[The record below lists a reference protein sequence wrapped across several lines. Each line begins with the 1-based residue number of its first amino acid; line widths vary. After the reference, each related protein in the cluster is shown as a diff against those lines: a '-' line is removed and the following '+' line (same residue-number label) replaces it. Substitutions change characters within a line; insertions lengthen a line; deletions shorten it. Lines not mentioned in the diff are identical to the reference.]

1 MSACDDTAVDPLSA
15 ETTDTPYGTDDCLK
29 VRKWWCFLLSSIF
42 TFLAGLLVVLLWRA
56 FAFICCRKEPDLGP
70 NDPKQKEQKAS
81 RQNKQEFEGTFMTE
95 AKDWA
100 GELISGQTTTGRILV
115 VLVFILSIAS
125 LIIYFI
131 DASSEEVERCQKW
144 SNNITQQ
151 IDLAFNIFFMVYFFI
166 RFIAASD
173 KLWFMLEMYS
183 FVDYFTIP
191 PSFVSIYLD
200 RTWIGLR
207 FLRALRLMTVP
218 DILQY
223 LNILKTSS
231 SIRLAQL
238 VSIFISVWLTAAGI
252 IHLLENSGDPLDF
265 NNPHQLSYWTCV
277 YFLIV
282 TMSTVGY
289 GDVYCV
295 TVLGR
300 TFLVFFLLVGLA
312 IFASCIPEIIDLIGT
327 RPKYGGTLKNERGR
341 RHIVVCG
348 HITYE
353 SVSHFLKDFLH
364 EDREDVDVEVVFLHR
379 KPPDLELEGLF
390 KRHFTTVEFF
400 QGTIMNPIDLQ
411 RVKVHEA
418 DACLVLANKYC
429 QDPDAEDAA
438 NIMRVISIKNYS
450 DDIRVIIQLMQ
461 YHNKAYLLNIPSW
474 DWKQGDDVICLAE
487 LKLGFIAQ
495 SCLAPG
501 FSTMMANLFAMR
513 SFKTS
518 PDMQIWTNDYLRGTG
533 MEMYTET
540 LSPSFI
546 GMPFAQATELCFT
559 KLKLLLLAIEIKG
572 SEDGVDS
579 KISINPRGAKI
590 QANTQGFF
598 IAQSADEVKRAWFYC
613 KACHEDIKDET
624 LIKKCKC
631 KNLTAQPRNKFGDLD
646 VGMIMMQTGMVNKH
660 GLSTAC
666 HAYIDDD
673 HHPAPTFTPPELPK
687 RVHVRGITSGEITRD
702 REDIN
707 LINRNRRA
715 PSSTTNGVTTSSSLH
730 VNSTTKQVNKV
741 KPVNR
746 QSADN
751 IVSPSSYNRPAEP
764 EANPYAGY
772 QLAYEVKKLM
782 PTSRGSGSGTQ
793 NTNGVTL
800 PAGIADDQSKDFD
813 FEKTEMKYDSTG
825 MFHWSPARNLED
837 CILDR
842 NQAAMTVLN
851 GHVVVC
857 LFADPDSPLIGLRNL
872 VMPLRASNFH
882 YHELK
887 HVVIVGSVDYIRR
900 EWKMLQNLPKISVLN
915 GSPLSRADLR
925 AVNVNLCDM
934 CCILSAKVPS
944 NDDPTLADKEAI
956 LASLNIKAMTFDDTI
971 GVLSQRGSEFDNL
984 NTSGSPIVLQRR
996 GSVYGANVPMITELV
1011 NDSNVQFLDQDDDDD
1026 PDTELYLTQPF
1037 ACGTAFAV
1045 SVLDSLMS
1053 TTYFNQNALTLIR
1066 SLITGGATPEL
1077 ELILAEGAGLRGGY
1091 STTESL
1097 SNRDRCRVG
1106 QISLYDGPLAQFGEC
1121 GKYGDL
1127 FVAAL
1132 KSYGMLCIG
1141 LYRFRDTS
1149 SSCDAS
1155 SKRYVITNPPDDF
1168 SLLPTDQV
1176 FVLMQFDPGLEYKPP
1191 SVRAPPGGRN
1201 TNTQGSGVGGGG
1213 SNKDDNS

>member
-1 MSACDDTAVDPLSA
+1 MTSE
-15 ETTDTPYGTDDCLK
+15 ETPTEQPPVDDCLK
-29 VRKWWCFLLSSIF
+29 ERKWWCFLLSSIF
-42 TFLAGLLVVLLWRA
+42 TFLAGLLIVLLWRA
-56 FAFICCRKEPDLGP
+56 FAFLCCRKEPEFAP
-70 NDPKQKEQKAS
+70 NDPKQKEHKS
-81 RQNKQEFEGTFMTE
+81 NRHGKEFEGTFMTE

-144 SNNITQQ
+144 SNNFTQQ

-252 IHLLENSGDPLDF
+252 IHLLENSGDPF
-265 NNPHQLSYWTCV
+265 EFINPQQLSYWTCV

-289 GDVYCV
+289 GDVYCQ

-327 RPKYGGTLKNERGR
+327 RNKYGGTLKNERGR

-400 QGTIMNPIDLQ
+400 QGTIMNPIDLL
-411 RVKVHEA
+411 RVKVHDA

-513 SFKTS
+513 SFKTKWSVDWYQS
-518 PDMQIWTNDYLRGTG
+518 PNIQAWQNDYLRGTG

-540 LSPSFI
+540 LSPTFI
-546 GMPFAQATELCFT
+546 GMPFARATELCFT

-572 SEDGVDS
+572 EGGVDS

-590 QANTQGFF
+590 AANTQGFF

-613 KACHEDIKDET
+613 KACHDEIKDET

-631 KNLTAQPRNKFGDLD
+631 KNLGQQQRSWGRDLD
-646 VGMIMMQTGMVNKH
+646 VGMMMMQTGMVKGN
-660 GLSTAC
+660 TAYSSYLDV
-666 HAYIDDD
+666 A
-673 HHPAPTFTPPELPK
+673 TFRK
-687 RVHVRGITSGEITRD
+687 GVRAVQMVGRASEDYSYPSEINRE
-702 REDIN
+702 REDPN
-707 LINRNRRA
+707 AMRNHR
-715 PSSTTNGVTTSSSLH
+715 
-730 VNSTTKQVNKV
+730 NSVGMTMMNSTKQVNKV
-741 KPVNR
+741 KPNVNR
-746 QSADN
+746 ATNDSLSSPNQPYNQRSQEESA
-751 IVSPSSYNRPAEP
+751 
-764 EANPYAGY
+764 YAGY
-772 QLAYEVKKLM
+772 HLAYEVKKLM
-782 PTSRGSGSGTQ
+782 PTSRASGGT
-793 NTNGVTL
+793 NVNNNGGLQV
-800 PAGIADDQSKDFD
+800 GIADDQAKDFD

-825 MFHWSPARNLED
+825 MFHWSPSRNLED

-971 GVLSQRGSEFDNL
+971 GVLSQANNEQGNL
-984 NTSGSPIVLQRR
+984 TTVGSPIVLQRR

-1091 STTESL
+1091 STADSL
-1097 SNRDRCRVG
+1097 ANRDRCRVG
-1106 QISLYDGPLAQFGEC
+1106 QIALYDGPLAQYGEG

-1141 LYRFRDTS
+1141 LYRYRFRDTS

-1168 SLLPTDQV
+1168 TLLPTDQV
-1176 FVLMQFDPGLEYKPP
+1176 FVLMQFDPGLEYRP
-1191 SVRAPPGGRN
+1191 SRGARG
-1201 TNTQGSGVGGGG
+1201 
-1213 SNKDDNS
+1213 KDDAS

>member
-1 MSACDDTAVDPLSA
+1 MTTE
-15 ETTDTPYGTDDCLK
+15 ETTEQPPVDDCLK
-29 VRKWWCFLLSSIF
+29 ERKWWCFLLSSIF
-42 TFLAGLLVVLLWRA
+42 TFLAGLLIVLLWRA
-56 FAFICCRKEPDLGP
+56 FAFLCCRKEPELSP
-70 NDPKQKEQKAS
+70 NDPKQKEQKTA
-81 RQNKQEFEGTFMTE
+81 RQGKEFEGTFMTE

-252 IHLLENSGDPLDF
+252 IHLLENSGDPF
-265 NNPHQLSYWTCV
+265 EFTNPQQLSYWTCV

-289 GDVYCV
+289 GDVYCQ

-312 IFASCIPEIIDLIGT
+312 IFASSIPEIIELVGS
-327 RPKYGGTLKNERGR
+327 RSKYSGEYKREHGK

-474 DWKQGDDVICLAE
+474 DWKRGDDVICLAE

-518 PDMQIWTNDYLRGTG
+518 PDTQAWQNDYLQGTG
-533 MEMYTET
+533 CEMYTET
-540 LSPSFI
+540 LSPSFT
-546 GMPFAQATELCFT
+546 GMTFPQASELCFT

-572 SEDGVDS
+572 EGGSDS

-590 QANTQGFF
+590 AANTQGFF

-613 KACHEDIKDET
+613 KVCHEEIKDET

-631 KNLTAQPRNKFGDLD
+631 KNY
-646 VGMIMMQTGMVNKH
+646 VGMMMMQTGMVKGN
-660 GLSTAC
+660 TA
-666 HAYIDDD
+666 YSSYLD
-673 HHPAPTFTPPELPK
+673 
-687 RVHVRGITSGEITRD
+687 GEISRERD
-702 REDIN
+702 DPN
-707 LINRNRRA
+707 AMRNHR
-715 PSSTTNGVTTSSSLH
+715 
-730 VNSTTKQVNKV
+730 NSVGMTMMNSTKQVNKV
-741 KPVNR
+741 KPNVNR
-746 QSADN
+746 ATNDSLSSPNQPYNQRSQEESA
-751 IVSPSSYNRPAEP
+751 
-764 EANPYAGY
+764 YAGY
-772 QLAYEVKKLM
+772 HLAYEVKKLM
-782 PTSRGSGSGTQ
+782 PTSRASAGT
-793 NTNGVTL
+793 NVNNNGGLQV
-800 PAGIADDQSKDFD
+800 GIADDQAKDFD

-825 MFHWSPARNLED
+825 MFHWSPSRNLED

-971 GVLSQRGSEFDNL
+971 GVLSQV
-984 NTSGSPIVLQRR
+984 GSPIVLQRR

-1091 STTESL
+1091 STADSL

-1106 QISLYDGPLAQFGEC
+1106 QIALYDGPLAQYGES

-1141 LYRFRDTS
+1141 LYRYRFRDTS

-1168 SLLPTDQV
+1168 TLLPTDQV
-1176 FVLMQFDPGLEYKPP
+1176 FVLMQFDPGLEYRP
-1191 SVRAPPGGRN
+1191 SRGARG
-1201 TNTQGSGVGGGG
+1201 
-1213 SNKDDNS
+1213 KDDSS

>member
-1 MSACDDTAVDPLSA
+1 MASSEEEA
-15 ETTDTPYGTDDCLK
+15 TTTSSSEYDCLS

-42 TFLAGLLVVLLWRA
+42 TFAAGLMVVLLWRA
-56 FAFICCRKEPDLGP
+56 CAFVCCRKEPELSP
-70 NDPKQKEQKAS
+70 NDPKQKEQKAA
-81 RQNKQEFEGTFMTE
+81 RQGKQEFEGTFMTE

-131 DASSEEVERCQKW
+131 DASRNTEEVERCQKW
-144 SNNITQQ
+144 SDNITQQ

-252 IHLLENSGDPLDF
+252 IHLLENSGDPLEFD
-265 NNPHQLSYWTCV
+265 NAQSLSYWTCV

-289 GDVYCV
+289 GDVFCH

-312 IFASCIPEIIDLIGT
+312 MFASSIPEIIELVGS
-327 RPKYGGTLKNERGR
+327 RSKYSGELKREHGK

-518 PDMQIWTNDYLRGTG
+518 PDTQAWQNDYLQGTG
-533 MEMYTET
+533 CEMYTET
-540 LSPSFI
+540 LSTSFT
-546 GMPFAQATELCFT
+546 GMSFPQASELCFT

-572 SEDGVDS
+572 EEGTDS
-579 KISINPRGAKI
+579 KISINPRNVKI
-590 QANTQGFF
+590 HANTQGFF

-631 KNLTAQPRNKFGDLD
+631 KNLTAHQRK
-646 VGMIMMQTGMVNKH
+646 VGADI
-660 GLSTAC
+660 
-666 HAYIDDD
+666 
-673 HHPAPTFTPPELPK
+673 
-687 RVHVRGITSGEITRD
+687 GEIARE
-702 REDIN
+702 RGEDIS
-707 LINRNRRA
+707 LINRNHRNAA
-715 PSSTTNGVTTSSSLH
+715 PTALLSPMANQLMNTTTTR
-730 VNSTTKQVNKV
+730 QVNKV
-741 KPVNR
+741 KPNVNR
-746 QSADN
+746 
-751 IVSPSSYNRPAEP
+751 VPP
-764 EANPYAGY
+764 ETNTQDQDTNY
-772 QLAYEVKKLM
+772 QAYHLAYEVKKLM
-782 PTSRGSGSGTQ
+782 PTSRSSGGNQ
-793 NTNGVTL
+793 NSNGVSL
-800 PAGIADDQSKDFD
+800 PAGLADDQSKDFD

-887 HVVIVGSVDYIRR
+887 HVVIVGSVEYIRR

-971 GVLSQRGSEFDNL
+971 GVLSAGAAANGGGAQPPPGAAPAPVL
-984 NTSGSPIVLQRR
+984 LQRR

-1091 STTESL
+1091 STPESL
-1097 SNRDRCRVG
+1097 ANRDRCRVG
-1106 QISLYDGPLAQFGEC
+1106 QISLYDGPLAQFGEA

-1132 KSYGMLCIG
+1132 RTYGMLCIG

-1168 SLLPTDQV
+1168 CLLPTDQV
-1176 FVLMQFDPGLEYKPP
+1176 FVLMQFDPGVEYR
-1191 SVRAPPGGRN
+1191 SSRRAAG
-1201 TNTQGSGVGGGG
+1201 
-1213 SNKDDNS
+1213 KDDAS